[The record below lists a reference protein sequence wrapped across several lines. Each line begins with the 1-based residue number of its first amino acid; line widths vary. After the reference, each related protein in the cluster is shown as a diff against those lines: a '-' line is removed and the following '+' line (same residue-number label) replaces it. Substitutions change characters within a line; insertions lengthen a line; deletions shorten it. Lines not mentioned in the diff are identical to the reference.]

1 MLAMRFGD
9 TDVDKDGMINEAEF
23 VGLCDEVASLPRRFC
38 LATLTC
44 LISVRAHLVV
54 GLASSSFVLPLIILL
69 FNFF

>member
-23 VGLCDEVASLPRRFC
+23 VGLCNKVASLPCRFC

-44 LISVRAHLVV
+44 LISVRARVVV
-54 GLASSSFVLPLIILL
+54 GLASSSFVFSLILLL